1 MIESFKPIWDQVVM
15 LIKLENVTVH
25 YGTAEAVKDINIL
38 QDKGSVVSVIGANG
52 AGKST
57 ILKSISGLVALTAG
71 SIEFSGEEIG
81 GMSVERI
88 VNLGIAHVPEG
99 RRLFPYMSVAENIH
113 LGAYLRKDKS
123 GISNDLEKVFVL
135 FPILKERRKQK
146 AGSLSGGEQQMLA
159 IGRALMAKPVL
170 LMMDEPSLGLAP
182 IVIDTLAD
190 TILDINKSGISV
202 LLVEQNA
209 GLVTKVSQKCY
220 VMEVGKVVLE
230 GNIKD
235 LMADDSVR
243 RAFLG

>member
-1 MIESFKPIWDQVVM
+1 M

-71 SIEFSGEEIG
+71 SIEFSGEKIS

-113 LGAYLRKDKS
+113 LGAYLRNDKA
-123 GISNDLEKVFVL
+123 GISNDLEKVFSL
-135 FPILKERRKQK
+135 FPILKERRNQK

-159 IGRALMAKPVL
+159 VGRALMAKPVL

-182 IVIDTLAD
+182 IVIDNLAN
-190 TILDINKSGISV
+190 TIIDINKSGITV

-230 GNIKD
+230 GNLKD